1 MIYDCIIIGAG
12 ASGVFSALNIKSD
25 KILLLDKRSGL
36 EKLSITGR
44 TRCNITNGSNLDEF
58 FESYGKNGR
67 FLQKAFELFF
77 KDQLILFLRS
87 IGIKTVNE
95 KGRIRIANATSD
107 QFSMALRS
115 LLKERKIKFHP
126 FEPATGVIKNS
137 LFEVTTDESTYYSRT
152 LILSCGGIS
161 YPKTGSTGDGY
172 KFAAGFG
179 HEITRLSA
187 YESAFCSDYDF
198 SRVEGVS
205 LKDVKLTLRFKKTS
219 KRITGDL
226 IFTHFGV
233 SGPAILKLSEA
244 DFDKGI
250 LVIELTKMGEL
261 EFINFIRDK
270 SCSLARAVSMIV
282 PRRLAR
288 FIVTED
294 TSCKEISKSFLRELS
309 CRLKRFTIDVN
320 KCPIERAFVTKGGVS
335 LKDIDPNTLESK
347 LAQGLFFAGEMLN
360 IQGSIGGF
368 NLQAAFSTGY
378 LTAHSVNKKMLK
390 D

>member
-25 KILLLDKRSGL
+25 KILLLDKRTGL

-44 TRCNITNGSNLDEF
+44 TRCNITNDSNLDDF
-58 FESYGKNGR
+58 FESYGRNGR

-77 KDQLILFLRS
+77 RDRLILFLRS
-87 IGIKTVNE
+87 IGIETVNE
-95 KGRIRIANATSD
+95 NGRIRIANATSD
-107 QFSMALRS
+107 RLGIALRS
-115 LLKERKIKFHP
+115 LLMKKKIKLHP
-126 FEPATGVIKNS
+126 FEPAIGVTKNS
-137 LFEVTTDESTYYSRT
+137 LFEVTTDKSTYYSRT

-172 KFAAGFG
+172 KFAADFG
-179 HEITRLSA
+179 HEITELSA
-187 YESAFCSDYDF
+187 YESAFCSGYDF
-198 SRVEGVS
+198 SSVEGVS
-205 LKDVKLTLRFKKTS
+205 LKNVKLTLRLKKTS

-233 SGPAILKLSEA
+233 SGPAIFKLSEA
-244 DFDKGI
+244 DFDKGL
-250 LVIELTKMGEL
+250 LVVELIKMDES

-270 SCSLARAVSMIV
+270 NCSLARAVSTII
-282 PRRLAR
+282 PRRLAHLL
-288 FIVTED
+288 ITKD
-294 TSCKEISKSFLRELS
+294 ASCKEISNSFLRELF
-309 CRLKRFTIDVN
+309 CRLKRFTIDVE

-335 LKDIDPNTLESK
+335 LKDINPNTLESK
-347 LAQGLFFAGEMLN
+347 LVQGLFFAGEMLN

-378 LTAHSVNKKMLK
+378 LSAHSVNKKLLE